1 MSDLVFDARVSA
13 QEDLGSD
20 IRLLRL
26 TVPRSLEGFRAGQF
40 FHIQVDPGPLPLFRR
55 AYSILA
61 ARGKEVE
68 VLYKVAGFGTKLLA
82 RRAPGEAISV
92 VGPLGNSFT
101 PPEEDEVAVMVAGGV
116 GLPPVLRWSENL
128 FESGWKADRQVMLYG
143 ARDAGEIVLRD
154 RLAKLGL
161 RVEYATDDG
170 SLGHRGRITELLAR
184 EHEQATLKGLK
195 VHYYACGPAAM
206 LAACAGFTKATGVK
220 GELALETAMP
230 CGTGVCL
237 GCIVPC
243 QVGDQ
248 MRYKRTCVEGS
259 IFDASEVVWP

>member
-1 MSDLVFDARVSA
+1 MSDLVFDARVAA

-26 TVPRSLEGFRAGQF
+26 SVPRSLEGFRAGLF
-40 FHIQVDPGPLPLFRR
+40 LHIQVDPGPLPLFRR

-61 ARGKEVE
+61 AHGKEVE
-68 VLYKVAGFGTKLLA
+68 VLYKVSGAGTKLLA
-82 RRAPGEAISV
+82 RRAPGESISV

-101 PPEEDEVAVMVAGGV
+101 SPAKDEVAVMVAGGV

-128 FESGWKADRQVMLYG
+128 FEAGWAANRQVMLYG
-143 ARDAGEIVLRD
+143 ARDSGELVLRD
-154 RLAKLGL
+154 RIAKLGV
-161 RVEYATDDG
+161 RTEYATDDG
-170 SLGHRGRITELLAR
+170 SFGHRGRITELLAR
-184 EHEQATLKGLK
+184 EHEKAGAQGLK
-195 VHYYACGPAAM
+195 VRYYACGPAAM
-206 LAACAGFTKATGVK
+206 LASCAEFSKNTGVQ

-243 QVGDQ
+243 HQGDQ
-248 MRYKRTCVEGS
+248 IRYKRTCMEGP
-259 IFDASEVVWP
+259 IFDAGEVVWP